1 MKKIIFL
8 LFLSLA
14 LLGEKIAAQP
24 KSGGTEF
31 FVGYNS
37 TAFQNAT
44 FAQNLGSGRL
54 SGGAGWTAGLRMHFG
69 FEPAGPK
76 IVMINLNYF
85 NTSFTVN
92 DASSSLNTKSISHT
106 GGEVGLSLMLLPK
119 ALPYFSPFL
128 GVGYQGGSLSQ
139 AKATTTTTGTT
150 RPTSTATNTE
160 TALGMSAP
168 LWKMGVHFQ
177 IKQVILQAEYKQT
190 FGGEEDRKF
199 SQFCVTLGWQP
210 WQFD

>member
-14 LLGEKIAAQP
+14 LLGEKVVAQP

-31 FVGYNS
+31 FAGYNS

-44 FAQNLGSGRL
+44 FAQNLGSSRL
-54 SGGAGWTAGLRMHFG
+54 SGGAGWMAGLRMHFG
-69 FEPAGPK
+69 FEKAGPK
-76 IVMINLNYF
+76 IVVINLNYF
-85 NTSFTVN
+85 ASSFKVN
-92 DASSSLNTKSISHT
+92 DANNSFNGKTIAHT

-128 GVGYQGGSLSQ
+128 GVGYQGGGLKE
-139 AKATTTTTGTT
+139 AKDSNTTTGTT
-150 RPTSTATNTE
+150 RPTSTATSTD
-160 TALGMSAP
+160 ASLGMSAP

-190 FGGEEDRKF
+190 FGGEAERKF

-210 WQFD
+210 WQFN